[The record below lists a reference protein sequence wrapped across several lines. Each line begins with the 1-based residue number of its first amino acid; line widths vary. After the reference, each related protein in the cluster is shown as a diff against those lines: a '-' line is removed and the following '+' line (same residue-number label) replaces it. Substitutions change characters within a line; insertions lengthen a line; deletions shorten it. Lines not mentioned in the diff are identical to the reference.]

1 MKQSSVWI
9 AITKHLSQEHTPEEE
24 YEFEEWLNARKEHRE
39 LFNKMKDIWNERMR
53 TDEEP
58 VTFIKTL
65 TNKEK
70 IKAFIVDQAL
80 GNLIGFVVG
89 MSVTNLFSHYVLEK
103 RGVNNLFGLAGR
115 KKVVVNDVPEWLQWS
130 LSVIAGFI
138 ALEFINYMIQKKK
151 HILVWNYIKER
162 FVQQR

>member
-1 MKQSSVWI
+1 MFLHSVSI
-9 AITKHLSQEHTPEEE
+9 
-24 YEFEEWLNARKEHRE
+24 Y
-39 LFNKMKDIWNERMR
+39 
-53 TDEEP
+53 
-58 VTFIKTL
+58 
-65 TNKEK
+65 
-70 IKAFIVDQAL
+70 KADSFLDNRRVYQA
-80 GNLIGFVVG
+80 
-89 MSVTNLFSHYVLEK
+89 YVLEK

-162 FVQQR
+162 FK